1 MFFQLLLNGIIAGA
15 IYSMIV
21 LGFNLIYWVTKFF
34 NIAHGVIA
42 VVGAYTVLFLY
53 KMLKLNLYFSVAA
66 GILVAGILGLVLD
79 RTIFLYLRRRNAS
92 NVAMFVTSLGIFTV
106 LQAII
111 SILFSSQF
119 QILTETFLA
128 QRTFNVF
135 NGVITD
141 IHLIIIITVISILAV
156 FHLIINKTT
165 FGKAVKAIGDD
176 EEVAKIIGINTDKI
190 ISYVFFIGSLIAG
203 LTGILIGFD
212 TGMMPTFGMGLLLK
226 GVTASI
232 IGGIGNIYGGVL
244 GSFLLGMVENFGVW
258 KISGEWK
265 DAIAFGLLIVFLVF
279 RPRGI
284 LGT

>member
-53 KMLKLNLYFSVAA
+53 KMLKLNLYVSVAA
-66 GILVAGILGLVLD
+66 GILAAGILGLVLD

-92 NVAMFVTSLGIFTV
+92 NVTKFVASLGIFTV
-106 LQAII
+106 IQAII
-111 SILFSSQF
+111 SILFTSQF

-128 QRTFNVF
+128 QRTFTVF

-141 IHLIIIITVISILAV
+141 VHLIIMITVVVILAI
-156 FHLIINKTT
+156 FCLIINKTT

-203 LTGILIGFD
+203 LAGILVGFD

-244 GSFLLGMVENFGVW
+244 GSFLLGLVENFGVW

-265 DAIAFGLLIVFLVF
+265 DAIAFGLLIVFLLF